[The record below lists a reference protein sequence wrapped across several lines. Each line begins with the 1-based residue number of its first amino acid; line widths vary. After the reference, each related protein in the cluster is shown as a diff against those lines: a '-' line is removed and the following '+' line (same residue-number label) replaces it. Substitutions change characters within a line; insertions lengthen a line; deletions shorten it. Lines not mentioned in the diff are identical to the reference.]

1 MARGARLRELGTE
14 HKFRHVVR
22 HTANNRFELNLDE
35 AQVHQLVRLFLAGAG
50 EALASSSSSASGGAL
65 QPWRT

>member
-1 MARGARLRELGTE
+1 MARARRAAARSLPE

-35 AQVHQLVRLFLAGAG
+35 AQVHQLVRLFLAEAG
-50 EALASSSSSASGGAL
+50 EAPASSSSASGGAL